1 MVWNKQRKFCWQP
14 PAHEQN
20 GMETV
25 NSVPRSILD
34 SKGIASAVIDALSSH
49 ICVVDRNGVIVAV
62 NSAWRTFRDQNSG
75 RARYTDIGAHYLET
89 CSRAEGA
96 GSEEASEFAR
106 GVRSVL
112 NGKTELFR
120 LEYPCH
126 SATEARWFLG
136 RATPLA
142 VAEGGAVISHMDIT
156 DRKLIEFE
164 LSRLAATDSL
174 TGLPNRRFFIETANR
189 EVERVRRFG
198 TSTSV
203 VMIDLDFF
211 KSVNDTYGHAM
222 GDQTLC
228 SFAQTCKRSLRP
240 TDLLARLGG
249 EEFAVLLPGADAEG
263 GMGVAEMLR
272 RSVAET
278 KIEGSEGSISVTSS
292 SGVTKI
298 LRSDQSIDDALRRAD
313 SALYTAKRQGR
324 NRVIQYTDYSLNSQL
339 IA

>member
-1 MVWNKQRKFCWQP
+1 
-14 PAHEQN
+14 
-20 GMETV
+20 MENV
-25 NSVPRSILD
+25 NSVPKAILH
-34 SKGIASAVIDALSSH
+34 SKGFAAAVIDALSSH
-49 ICVVDRNGVIVAV
+49 ICVVNSNGVIIAV
-62 NSAWRTFRDQNSG
+62 NRAWRNFRDQNSG
-75 RARYTDIGAHYLET
+75 RACGTDIGAHYLET
-89 CSRAEGA
+89 CKRAEGF
-96 GSEEASEFAR
+96 GSEEAAAFAR

-112 NGKTELFR
+112 TGQSELFR

-142 VAEGGAVISHMDIT
+142 IAQGGAVISHMDIT

-174 TGLPNRRFFIETANR
+174 TGLPNRRYFIETANR

-198 TSTSV
+198 ASTSV
-203 VMIDLDFF
+203 MMIDLDCF

-222 GDQTLC
+222 GDQALC
-228 SFAQTCKRSLRP
+228 SFARTCKRSLRP

-249 EEFAVLLPGADAEG
+249 EEFAVLLPGAGAESG
-263 GMGVAEMLR
+263 IGVAEMLR

-278 KIEGSEGSISVTSS
+278 VIENSQGSINITSS
-292 SGVTKI
+292 SGVTEI

-313 SALYTAKRQGR
+313 SALYAAKRAGR
-324 NRVIQYTDYSLNSQL
+324 NRVMHFTDCQPNTELR
-339 IA
+339 A

>member
-1 MVWNKQRKFCWQP
+1 
-14 PAHEQN
+14 
-20 GMETV
+20 V
-25 NSVPRSILD
+25 NSVPKTILP
-34 SKGIASAVIDALSSH
+34 SKGFASAVIDALSSH
-49 ICVVDRNGVIVAV
+49 ICVVDCNGVIVAV
-62 NSAWRTFRDQNSG
+62 NSAWRNFRDQNSG
-75 RARYTDIGAHYLET
+75 RASYTDIGAHYLET
-89 CSRAEGA
+89 CKRSKGA
-96 GSEEASEFAR
+96 GSEEAAEFAR

-112 NGKTELFR
+112 TGKTELFR

-142 VAEGGAVISHMDIT
+142 VAQGGAVISHMDIT

-164 LSRLAATDSL
+164 LSRLAATDAL
-174 TGLPNRRFFIETANR
+174 TGLPNRRYFIETANR

-198 TSTSV
+198 ATASV

-249 EEFAVLLPGADAEG
+249 EEFAVLLPGAGAG
-263 GMGVAEMLR
+263 GGIGVAEMLR

-278 KIEGSEGSISVTSS
+278 KIGGTKGSINVTTS
-292 SGVTKI
+292 SGVAEI
-298 LRSDQSIDDALRRAD
+298 WRSDQSIDDALRRAD
-313 SALYTAKRQGR
+313 TALYAAKREGR
-324 NRVIQYTDYSLNSQL
+324 NRVMHFTDCCPSSQL
-339 IA
+339 QA